1 MSESLAPA
9 DLLPLLT
16 RIHGTPTR
24 LVLEFTGAGSL
35 ALAWLHSLGGSSRTV
50 LEAADRY
57 APAALMDRIGFRP
70 AQFTSAEV
78 AAALAEKARER
89 ALRLAD
95 AELPAVG
102 VAASA
107 TIATDRTKRGDHR
120 AVIALTGPYG
130 TRVQE
135 LVIEKG
141 RRGRTAEEELVS
153 RLILGAVVE
162 GCGLAERP
170 ALDLSGR
177 EVPEEQFSGSAV
189 LNAFLREETA
199 VLRQQPSLRLERGAP
214 AGPLLILSGSFN
226 PLHHGH
232 ERLAETAARLS
243 GLPLHYELPVLNA
256 DKPAFS
262 GAELQRR
269 ALQFAGR
276 APLLI
281 TRAPLFVDK
290 ARLFPDSTF
299 IVGTDTVIRLL
310 DSRFYGSDPAERD
323 RMFRE
328 LRSLGASFLVAG
340 RTRDGKFVTL
350 ADLDVP
356 AAHRDLFR
364 GLDEA
369 EFRVDVSSTEIRRN
383 NGSPPS

>member
-1 MSESLAPA
+1 
-9 DLLPLLT
+9 
-16 RIHGTPTR
+16 
-24 LVLEFTGAGSL
+24 
-35 ALAWLHSLGGSSRTV
+35 
-50 LEAADRY
+50 
-57 APAALMDRIGFRP
+57 
-70 AQFTSAEV
+70 
-78 AAALAEKARER
+78 
-89 ALRLAD
+89 
-95 AELPAVG
+95 
-102 VAASA
+102 
-107 TIATDRTKRGDHR
+107 
-120 AVIALTGPYG
+120 
-130 TRVQE
+130 
-135 LVIEKG
+135 
-141 RRGRTAEEELVS
+141 
-153 RLILGAVVE
+153 
-162 GCGLAERP
+162 
-170 ALDLSGR
+170 
-177 EVPEEQFSGSAV
+177 
-189 LNAFLREETA
+189 
-199 VLRQQPSLRLERGAP
+199 
-214 AGPLLILSGSFN
+214 
-226 PLHHGH
+226 
-232 ERLAETAARLS
+232 LAETAARLS

-290 ARLFPDSTF
+290 ARLFPGSTF